1 VAVCRSCDA
10 SGGNLSPS
18 FLLRT
23 EELEKELQKIVEIGQ
38 LRMVAAAAAAAAAVE
53 EQIKPP
59 TVTTDKSSEH
69 VLESRRPPYGSI
81 LLLYLIKAK
90 ARARDKR
97 IFSPPAAAP

>member
-38 LRMVAAAAAAAAAVE
+38 LRMVAAAAAAAVE